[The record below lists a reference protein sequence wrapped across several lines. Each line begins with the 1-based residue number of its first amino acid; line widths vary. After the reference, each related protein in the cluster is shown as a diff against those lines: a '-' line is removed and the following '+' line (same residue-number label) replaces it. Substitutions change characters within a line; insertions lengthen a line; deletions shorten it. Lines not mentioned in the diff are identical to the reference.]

1 MIKQF
6 AIIIKSIELFGT
18 FYSIFSSFK
27 LQSLQT
33 NTVECLVSR
42 YLTKIFEGVETV
54 ETKYGAILQIFVSD
68 CEVHQKSNFNISN
81 CWDLAVAGRGD
92 IQIFQGRCKYI
103 WRLLLLFVMTRSWL
117 SSALPPVSTSLHI
130 TGGRGNQPRQRQ
142 AVLSDEEMERDVDQP
157 HSNHRAFDLYLYIL
171 T

>member
-1 MIKQF
+1 MGHFI
-6 AIIIKSIELFGT
+6 LFLAP
-18 FYSIFSSFK
+18 SSFRVSK
-27 LQSLQT
+27 PTQ
-33 NTVECLVSR
+33 VECLVSR

-117 SSALPPVSTSLHI
+117 SSAPPRVSTSLHI

-142 AVLSDEEMERDVDQP
+142 AVLSDDQMERDVDQA
-157 HSNHRAFDLYLYIL
+157 HSNHRAFVLYLYIL